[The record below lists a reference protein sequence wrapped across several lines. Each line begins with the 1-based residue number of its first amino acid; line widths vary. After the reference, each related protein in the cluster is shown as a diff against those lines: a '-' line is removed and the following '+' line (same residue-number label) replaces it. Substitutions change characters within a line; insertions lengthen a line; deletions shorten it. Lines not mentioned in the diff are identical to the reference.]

1 MGAARSGWSM
11 LHQSAFLLALRN
23 ASPGTECASRT
34 SVPHFLVDRPFAVV
48 WLYISWLPRWRDSFR
63 ALGGSLFGVP
73 STDRGSR
80 LRDMSNFCCLPGRA
94 GGTPMLVSARLLAA
108 ILRRPLWSCE
118 RILTKCQRGCDR
130 TLPSASPVL
139 APSGVSSLFHV
150 RHLRRVDVVA
160 HRTLRP
166 LTHPAVSDR
175 VLLSAGNQAPPW
187 RFPCHCATIT
197 CRERIICMKALDRN
211 SKPPNSRT
219 VLVLDDDV
227 LVRMPVVQFLRDCGY
242 RVVEAASTDEAMAIF
257 QKTNFH
263 VDVVL
268 SEIDI
273 PGSINGFGF
282 AQRARSVRPELKILL
297 AGTPERTVRNAAELC
312 EVGPT
317 LKRPYDHKLVLV
329 RIKRL
334 LAARAQQGRR

>member
-1 MGAARSGWSM
+1 MPLS
-11 LHQSAFLLALRN
+11 LLDLAHATLRYHVTLWMTP
-23 ASPGTECASRT
+23 APG
-34 SVPHFLVDRPFAVV
+34 L
-48 WLYISWLPRWRDSFR
+48 RW
-63 ALGGSLFGVP
+63 
-73 STDRGSR
+73 
-80 LRDMSNFCCLPGRA
+80 
-94 GGTPMLVSARLLAA
+94 
-108 ILRRPLWSCE
+108 
-118 RILTKCQRGCDR
+118 
-130 TLPSASPVL
+130 
-139 APSGVSSLFHV
+139 
-150 RHLRRVDVVA
+150 VDVVA

-268 SEIDI
+268 GEIDI
-273 PGSINGFGF
+273 PGSMNGFGF
-282 AQRARSVRPELKILL
+282 AQWARSVRPELKILL

-317 LKRPYDHKLVLV
+317 LKRPYDHKLVLD

-334 LAARAQQGRR
+334 PAARAQQGRTFDIVTLPVTQDLMRLPPFDAPLPLVTIRPDGADGTG